1 MLVFRVDRVKSLNH
15 IDTVIVY
22 GTLLCSVHCNTY
34 HVCYTHYTSK
44 QLATDPVVLDLV
56 QPRGHMLVYT
66 RVYLDPMVLELEAT
80 GCAALIIRHSK
91 FIQIIDYLDLL
102 DNYVLFIQSAK
113 CLDIV
118 LTISHNFFL
127 DYLMP
132 YCVLSSNVMSV
143 VSCHAVSCHVIL
155 CCVVRFHVTL
165 FMLSVKVCIS
175 HYVPR
180 LCLNIL
186 GTTHMFCWSILLLIN
201 SFNMLH
207 MLRHIVSFH
216 VIMP

>member
-34 HVCYTHYTSK
+34 HVCYTHYTLK

-56 QPRGHMLVYT
+56 QPRGHRLVYT
-66 RVYLDPMVLELEAT
+66 RVYLDPMVLELEAM

-91 FIQIIDYLDLL
+91 FIQIIDYVGLL

-118 LTISHNFFL
+118 LTIS
-127 DYLMP
+127 
-132 YCVLSSNVMSV
+132 LSWIILCHIVCFHVMSWRSYHAMRCRV
-143 VSCHAVSCHVIL
+143 VSCHLMLCRAVSCHIIYVICYGMYIAL
-155 CCVVRFHVTL
+155 CTTL
-165 FMLSVKVCIS
+165 MFEHIRNHS
-175 HYVPR
+175 YV
-180 LCLNIL
+180 
-186 GTTHMFCWSILLLIN
+186 LLEHTFIDQ
-201 SFNMLH
+201 F
-207 MLRHIVSFH
+207 F
-216 VIMP
+216 